1 MNNQKIITGVTVSD
15 QMSKALEILKTQ
27 VIPRELQFQDR
38 KTKGLLSKELRKNAQ
53 SNAHFDNHR
62 RM

>member
-1 MNNQKIITGVTVSD
+1 MNSQKIITGVTVSD
-15 QMSKALEILKTQ
+15 QMSKAMEILKTQ
-27 VIPRELQFQDR
+27 VIPREIQFQDR
-38 KTKGLLSKELRKNAQ
+38 KTKGLLSKEHQKTTQ